1 MKKVLNLTTVLLLV
15 FSLVLLAACGGSGSS
30 APSSQAA
37 DSSSPASAGGDA
49 EAPDEGDGEG
59 TGAGVG
65 KRIALITT
73 IGGLGDGAIGD
84 ACYHGILA
92 AQEVLGFEMDYSEP
106 MSAPDYESLI
116 IEYAESGDY
125 DLIFLAGNDGL
136 DPVNAVGGDYPD
148 QKFVV
153 YDISADGNEQ
163 YVSEFFAKN
172 EIGFM
177 AGVFAALLEEQG
189 EVTIAGETT
198 TFETTGKIGLMI
210 GNEVP
215 STVNALT
222 GAAAGIHYI
231 NPDYEYLYGIV
242 GDWKDQAK
250 NKELALSIYDQ
261 GAHFIFQNAGGGALG
276 IIAAAQERGQFFIG
290 YDTDQTEWAP
300 ELVVGSSRKANDATI
315 LRVLETFCTTGQLPW
330 GVAEENNAS
339 NGGIMFTYN
348 PDLEV
353 SSEMQAIMDQVFDD
367 LKTGKITSPNT
378 WEEVEAFTDVLER

>member
-1 MKKVLNLTTVLLLV
+1 MKKALTLATALVLIL
-15 FSLVLLAACGGSGSS
+15 SLMLLAACGGSGSS
-30 APSSQAA
+30 TAASQAA
-37 DSSSPASAGGDA
+37 GSTAGSTGGTDAATDAGG
-49 EAPDEGDGEG
+49 GEG
-59 TGAGVG
+59 IGAG

-84 ACYHGILA
+84 ACYYGMLA
-92 AQEVLGFEMDYSEP
+92 AQEQLGFEMDYSEP
-106 MSAPDYESLI
+106 MSAPDYEALI

-136 DPVNAVGGDYPD
+136 DPVEAVGSNYPD

-153 YDISADGNEQ
+153 YDISAEGNEQ

-172 EIGFM
+172 EIGFL

-198 TFETTGKIGLMI
+198 TFETTGKVGLMI

-250 NKELALSIYDQ
+250 NKELALSMYDQ

-290 YDTDQTEWAP
+290 YDTDQTDWAP

-315 LRVLETFCTTGQLPW
+315 LRVLETFCTTGELPW
-330 GVAEENNAS
+330 GVAEENNAA

-353 SSEMQAIMDQVFDD
+353 SDEINAIMDQVYED
-367 LKTGKITSPNT
+367 LKTGKITAPNT
-378 WEEVEAFTDVLER
+378 WEEVEAFSEVLER